1 MRGEGDLDLE
11 DRNRV
16 ITSVRTDRMSQHG
29 YQGKE
34 LLVVCCGNDD
44 TDGRKYRIR
53 NTLLVIRGLDIS
65 IYWTAR
71 KYIYVTCFM
80 YLC

>member
-1 MRGEGDLDLE
+1 MGINEKNSLM
-11 DRNRV
+11 
-16 ITSVRTDRMSQHG
+16 I
-29 YQGKE
+29 
-34 LLVVCCGNDD
+34 CCGNDD

>member
-1 MRGEGDLDLE
+1 MGIREKNSL
-11 DRNRV
+11 
-16 ITSVRTDRMSQHG
+16 M
-29 YQGKE
+29 
-34 LLVVCCGNDD
+34 VCSGNDD